1 MQEKILLTIKWVIMK
16 LIHHVLYVMYNFLLL
31 LMAAIL
37 LISII
42 IMAIT
47 KSWLYFFVYIPI
59 SLFLYESRIF
69 HFKKGFRKR

>member
-1 MQEKILLTIKWVIMK
+1 MNDKILLTVKWVIMK
-16 LIHHVLYVMYNFLLL
+16 LIHHILYVMYNILLL
-31 LMAAIL
+31 VMAAIL

-47 KSWLYFFVYIPI
+47 KSWLYFFIYIPI

-69 HFKKGFRKR
+69 HYKKSFRKR

>member
-1 MQEKILLTIKWVIMK
+1 MNTKILLTIKWVIMK
-16 LIHHVLYVMYNFLLL
+16 LIHHILYVMYNFILL

-47 KSWLYFFVYIPI
+47 KSWLYFFIYIPI

-69 HFKKGFRKR
+69 HYKKDFRKR